1 MKNTNSTAS
10 VYAQSILSQIRQA
23 VVGKDAVL
31 LRVLAAILS
40 GGHILLEDVPG
51 VGKTTMALA
60 FSKVLDLDYNR
71 VQFTP
76 DVLPSDVTGYSVPD
90 RQTGEMVYQKGA
102 ILCNLFLADEL
113 NRATSRTQSALLE
126 AMEEGQVTVDGI
138 THPLPKPFVVIA
150 TQNPTGA
157 AGTQMLPDSQMD
169 RFTIR
174 LSLGYPSPKDEM
186 AMVASRQGA
195 NPLKNLMPLL
205 SRAELAALQEEVERT
220 YLHEAVIK
228 YIVDLITATRNSED
242 IERGAS
248 PRATLAVTS
257 MAKAAAQIRGRDYVI
272 PADVREVFSWTVAHR
287 LILSSKA
294 EGLGKTAEEILK
306 EIMERTP
313 SPKLK

>member
-1 MKNTNSTAS
+1 
-10 VYAQSILSQIRQA
+10 
-23 VVGKDAVL
+23 
-31 LRVLAAILS
+31 
-40 GGHILLEDVPG
+40 
-51 VGKTTMALA
+51 
-60 FSKVLDLDYNR
+60 
-71 VQFTP
+71 
-76 DVLPSDVTGYSVPD
+76 
-90 RQTGEMVYQKGA
+90 
-102 ILCNLFLADEL
+102 
-113 NRATSRTQSALLE
+113 
-126 AMEEGQVTVDGI
+126 
-138 THPLPKPFVVIA
+138 
-150 TQNPTGA
+150 
-157 AGTQMLPDSQMD
+157 MLPDSQMD

-186 AMVASRQGA
+186 AMVVSRQGA

-248 PRATLAVTS
+248 PRATLSVTA

-306 EIMERTP
+306 EIVERTP